1 MSTDLTK
8 NDALFEFLLRYG
20 DDRLILGHR
29 ISEWCGHAPILEEDL
44 ALANTG
50 LDLLGQAQM
59 ALKYAGEVENK
70 GRNEDD
76 LAYKR
81 NEFQIKN
88 LLMCEQDNGDFAKT
102 IARQFFFDAFA
113 FHFNNELVNIKD
125 ETIKGIAE
133 KAVKED
139 KYHLRHSARWF
150 IMLGDGTDESRE
162 RLQEGIADLWKYVGE
177 MFIKNEVD
185 EIMIREYSAPDISE
199 IKNKWIETVRKTF
212 EEAKLDMPDFNA
224 FALQGG
230 RKGKHTEAI
239 GHLLAEMQFIT
250 RMYPEAEW

>member
-1 MSTDLTK
+1 MSTDLNK
-8 NDALFEFLLRYG
+8 NSALFEFLLRYG

-81 NEFQIKN
+81 NEFQIKS

-162 RLQEGIADLWKYVGE
+162 RLQEAIDDIWKYVGE
-177 MFIKNEVD
+177 MFIKDEVD
-185 EIMIREYSAPDISE
+185 EIMINEYSAPDLSE
-199 IKNKWIETVRKTF
+199 IKNKWIETVSKTF
-212 EEAKLDMPDFNA
+212 EEAQLEMPDPNA
-224 FALQGG
+224 FAQQGG

-250 RMYPEAEW
+250 RMYPQAEW